1 MIDHIISIEANISKE
16 NKELISRQINSLRKS
31 LFSASYN
38 IRRLSEEMNF
48 DTKVDCDVNLLINE
62 AIAQGVNNST
72 QFSID
77 YTFHKDSFYIPLE
90 QGVESMYIDP
100 ISFIS
105 RNDFFILYNNI
116 LENAIKHGFTD
127 KGREYEFKVDLYC
140 IRENKFSD
148 SLTIVFSNNGNPMPK
163 GMAEAYS
170 IRGEKAGDTANEGIG
185 LWKVHQIVKE
195 HFKGDIKVID
205 TPTDEY
211 PVKIEIKL
219 PLVGWT
225 DDK

>member
-1 MIDHIISIEANISKE
+1 
-16 NKELISRQINSLRKS
+16 
-31 LFSASYN
+31 
-38 IRRLSEEMNF
+38 
-48 DTKVDCDVNLLINE
+48 
-62 AIAQGVNNST
+62 
-72 QFSID
+72 
-77 YTFHKDSFYIPLE
+77 
-90 QGVESMYIDP
+90 
-100 ISFIS
+100 
-105 RNDFFILYNNI
+105 
-116 LENAIKHGFTD
+116 
-127 KGREYEFKVDLYC
+127 
-140 IRENKFSD
+140 
-148 SLTIVFSNNGNPMPK
+148 MPK